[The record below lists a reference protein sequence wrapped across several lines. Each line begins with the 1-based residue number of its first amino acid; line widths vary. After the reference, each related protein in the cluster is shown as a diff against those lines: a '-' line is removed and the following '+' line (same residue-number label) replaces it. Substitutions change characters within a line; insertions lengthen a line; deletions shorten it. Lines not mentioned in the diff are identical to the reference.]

1 LSRRRGADPI
11 RILYSF
17 PHKIGSGRIADT
29 AWHQVAGVAAAGGD
43 VQLET
48 AVVHERLP
56 PEVRVGTTL
65 ARGRWRIP
73 YRAIGRL
80 NAFAL
85 HDRLVA
91 RRLRRRADDVD
102 VVHTWPL
109 GALETLRVARELGIP
124 SVLERPNTHTRFG
137 YTVVKEECDRLGVQ
151 LPPNHEHAYNQTIL
165 DKEEVEY
172 ALADRLLCPSDFVL
186 QTFVDEGFPRE
197 KLVRHFYGFDE
208 ARFHPDPDVEPSPAF
223 TALFVGVAAVRKGVH
238 IALEAWLA
246 SSAHEHGGKFL
257 IAGDFLPAYREKLEP
272 LLDHASIEVLG
283 HRDDI
288 PALMQRSSVLV
299 LPSLEEGSA
308 LVTSEAAA
316 VGCVPLVS
324 DRSSGVCVHDENSL
338 VHPAGDVETLA
349 RHLTSVARSPELLE
363 RLRRGCLRTAGSF
376 TWAKAGERL
385 LEIYRE
391 VAAGGAA
398 GERNVAAAASG
409 RGAPTSR

>member
-1 LSRRRGADPI
+1 
-11 RILYSF
+11 
-17 PHKIGSGRIADT
+17 
-29 AWHQVAGVAAAGGD
+29 
-43 VQLET
+43 
-48 AVVHERLP
+48 
-56 PEVRVGTTL
+56 
-65 ARGRWRIP
+65 
-73 YRAIGRL
+73 
-80 NAFAL
+80 
-85 HDRLVA
+85 
-91 RRLRRRADDVD
+91 
-102 VVHTWPL
+102 
-109 GALETLRVARELGIP
+109 
-124 SVLERPNTHTRFG
+124 
-137 YTVVKEECDRLGVQ
+137 
-151 LPPNHEHAYNQTIL
+151 
-165 DKEEVEY
+165 
-172 ALADRLLCPSDFVL
+172 
-186 QTFVDEGFPRE
+186 
-197 KLVRHFYGFDE
+197 
-208 ARFHPDPDVEPSPAF
+208 
-223 TALFVGVAAVRKGVH
+223 
-238 IALEAWLA
+238 
-246 SSAHEHGGKFL
+246 
-257 IAGDFLPAYREKLEP
+257 LPAYREKLEP
-272 LLDHASIEVLG
+272 LLDHPSIEVLG